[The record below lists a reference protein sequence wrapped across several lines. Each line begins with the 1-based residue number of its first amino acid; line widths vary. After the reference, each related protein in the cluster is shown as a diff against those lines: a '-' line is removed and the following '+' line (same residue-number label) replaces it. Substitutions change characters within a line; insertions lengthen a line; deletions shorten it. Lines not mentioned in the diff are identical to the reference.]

1 MSQLAKLREFRGT
14 QIKPTYQTEKPKEDP
29 RYEPMIAKVEKQEF
43 KPFTPGLPFVPAAPT
58 KPKEQVLPTFAKT
71 TNDRGT
77 QSIRESVY
85 RDRSTEAIKEAKVE
99 KQTKATAKENAA
111 RIEKEMEDKYGINI
125 RKTFSP
131 MDYQLMIGKLK
142 LDEQG
147 KKEFDKLYT
156 DYLFNKERSNPFN
169 AAGDG
174 GFNILPT
181 MTESVGKND
190 ERFREIE
197 ATKEFGMG
205 RFLGGAGQQLAFGS
219 VLGAPIEGLVSKF
232 LPKATPFIA
241 ETIKDVAIGTGTQL
255 AEAPFD
261 KPTATQFVG
270 NMAMDIALNALFGA
284 IGKGLSKIDLTTVK
298 TAKPQGVIQEV
309 AKQMNINESQANDLI
324 DRSIDTY
331 LNTIRTT
338 QPTVEPRM
346 VGTSNQELPN
356 FNPTVKTTESV
367 FTTPKADIKP
377 ELPKIK
383 SIVEEID
390 STIESPDVQ
399 FKKFRLDLF
408 GASPEKPIKA
418 ELNGADVDVVKT
430 TKQNGKEISTLSDGS
445 TVETSTLKMKKDYVP
460 KTDLNIGRVIDN
472 ASTYKDVGPTERWTT
487 DVFRQVKK
495 VFGND
500 ASVIKKSILDPFDAA
515 KGTMADDMK
524 RYSDDLYDNVVK
536 KLGIKKG
543 SKESALVM
551 KLGEGKTTD
560 AELVTQVG
568 KDKAENIIKANEWF
582 KDRYDTLLKEINDSR
597 VVTGLDPIP
606 RRENYYRHYLEMAEG
621 VRGLKNIFE
630 SPSLISPSLEG
641 ISEFTKPKEMWMGI
655 KQKFTGAGDYTEDA
669 VGGFLDYIRS
679 GSYAKNIDPHIQN
692 FRQLRNQLANVTEDS
707 KNINNF
713 IGYLDE
719 YANNLAG
726 KTNKFDR
733 TMQDLI
739 GRKAFRVLNW
749 ANSRVKANA
758 VLGNM
763 SSALSQIAN
772 VPQAIATVKNPITLT
787 KGFNGMAK
795 SVLGGGDID
804 LYKQS
809 SFLKER
815 YIGDIFDK
823 FDTKLLDQ
831 PKKLAK
837 FMLEALDQVGTRFTW
852 SSLYRQGLEQGIEN
866 PIKYADDITRNL
878 IAGRG
883 IGEVPTLQ
891 QSKLFQM
898 IAPFTLEV
906 NNMWKVQKDFLKA
919 KDFIGLTT
927 LYVAN
932 NVLNNVMEEVRGS
945 DVVFDPI
952 QAIYDGVT
960 TEGTYGDK
968 FKATTGSLGGEV
980 LMNVPLGSSI
990 ASAYPEYGMRVGGLE
1005 LPTRSELFGEYDP
1018 TRYGISMP
1026 IVKAVQDPLKNLLLP
1041 YGGAQV
1047 AKTIQGAKTVGL
1059 LPQNII
1065 TDKDTVAKENI
1076 AASVTPTGKIRT
1088 FVEPTPLKTA
1098 QALAFGGYAS
1108 PEVREFFKSGTPVFG
1123 EQQTPDLL
1131 SLVNKGYDP
1140 EQLDKAIKTIR
1151 TSELTKK
1158 QEQLM
1163 SLVKSGYSSRDAL
1176 EIWNTM
1182 FKKKGD

>member
-29 RYEPMIAKVEKQEF
+29 RYEPMIAKTEKQEF
-43 KPFTPGLPFVPAAPT
+43 KPFTPSLPFVPT
-58 KPKEQVLPTFAKT
+58 VQPKKQEMPTFAKT

-85 RDRSTEAIKEAKVE
+85 RDRATEAIKEAKVE
-99 KQTKATAKENAA
+99 KKVKATSKENAA

-125 RKTFSP
+125 RKTYSP
-131 MDYQLMIGKLK
+131 MDYQLMIGKLN

-156 DYLFNKERSNPFN
+156 DYLFNKERSKPFAP
-169 AAGDG
+169 AAEAA
-174 GFNILPT
+174 FNVLPT

-197 ATKEFGMG
+197 ATKEYGMG
-205 RFLGGAGQQLAFGS
+205 RFVGGAGQQLAFGS
-219 VLGAPIEGLVSKF
+219 VLGTPIEGLVSKF
-232 LPKATPFIA
+232 LPKATPFVA

-270 NMAMDIALNALFGA
+270 NMAMDIALNALFSA
-284 IGKGLSKIDLTTVK
+284 VGKGLSKIDLTGIK
-298 TAKPQGVIQEV
+298 TAKPQGVVQEV
-309 AKQMNINESQANDLI
+309 AKQMDINESQANDLI

-346 VGTSNQELPN
+346 VGTNQEVPS
-356 FNPTVKTTESV
+356 FTPTQSTVESV
-367 FTTPKADIKP
+367 FSKPKSEIKP

-390 STIESPDVQ
+390 QTIEPPDVPL
-399 FKKFRLDLF
+399 KKFRLDLF
-408 GASPEKPIKA
+408 GASPEKPVKV
-418 ELNGADVDVVKT
+418 ELDGTDVDVVKT
-430 TKQNGKEISTLSDGS
+430 VKQNGKEISTLADGS
-445 TVETSTLKMKKDYVP
+445 TVETSKLKMKKDYKP
-460 KTDLNIGRVIDN
+460 KTDLNIGKVIDN

-524 RYSDDLYDNVVK
+524 RYSDDLYENVVK
-536 KLGIKKG
+536 KLDIKKG

-551 KLGEGKTTD
+551 KLGEGKITD
-560 AELVTQVG
+560 VELVTQVG
-568 KDKAENIIKANEWF
+568 KDKAEKIIKANEWF

-597 VVTGLDPIP
+597 VATGLDPIP

-641 ISEFTKPKEMWMGI
+641 VSEFTKPKEMWMGI

-692 FRQLRNQLANVTEDS
+692 FRQLRNQLANATEDS

-713 IGYLDE
+713 VGFLDE

-733 TMQDLI
+733 TIQDLM

-815 YIGDIFDK
+815 YVGDVFNK
-823 FDTKLLDQ
+823 FDTKMLDQ
-831 PKKLAK
+831 PKKFAK

-852 SSLYRQGLEQGIEN
+852 SSVYRQGLEQGVEN

-932 NVLNNVMEEVRGS
+932 HVLNNVMEEVRGS

-952 QAIYDGVT
+952 QAIVDGVT

-968 FKATTGSLGGEV
+968 FASTVGSLSGEI

-990 ASAYPEYGMRVGGLE
+990 AAAYPEYGMRVGGLE
-1005 LPTRSELFGEYDP
+1005 LPTRSELFKEYDP

-1026 IVKAVQDPLKNLLLP
+1026 IVKAAQDPIKNLLLP

-1059 LPQNII
+1059 LPQNLI
-1065 TDKDTVAKENI
+1065 TDKDTVTKENI

-1123 EQQTPDLL
+1123 EQQTPDLI
-1131 SLVNKGYDP
+1131 SLVNKGYNP
-1140 EQLDKAIKTIR
+1140 KKLDEAIKTIR

-1182 FKKKGD
+1182 FSKKKGD